1 MHKAKLAGR
10 SSPAKKRP
18 LVSPSREINHRE
30 ATGGIT
36 AALRKA
42 ILKSG
47 LTHYSICKKARV
59 GGAKCS
65 PSQLDRFMSQ
75 ERSLSLECAD
85 LIVSALELEVILRVD
100 G

>member
-30 ATGGIT
+30 ATGGIA

-47 LTHYSICKKARV
+47 LTHYAIAKKARG

-65 PSQLDRFMSQ
+65 PSQIDRFMSQ

-85 LIVSALELEVILRVD
+85 LIVSALELEVTLSS
-100 G
+100 